1 MMKIYYSEQV
11 KKQLNG
17 IKEYIAKDNKNIATK
32 YLLKIKEKINWL
44 IQRVYGAIFKER
56 ETG

>member
-1 MMKIYYSEQV
+1 MKIYYSEQV